1 MTNNLIA
8 QRILELAA
16 GKGLRR
22 ADIPKMTG
30 VSKNRLD
37 NLFKRPGAQPN
48 RDDLRMLAAFLE
60 TTEQYLLF
68 GGDKPSSEDALRAE
82 VRDRLHQLTEGELRL
97 LAVGLRR
104 QPSDASQSD
113 E

>member
-8 QRILELAA
+8 RRILELAA
-16 GKGLRR
+16 AKNLRR
-22 ADIPKMTG
+22 KDIPKMTG
-30 VSKNRLD
+30 VSKSRLD

-48 RDDLRMLAAFLE
+48 RDDLRMLAALLE

-82 VRDRLHQLTEGELRL
+82 VINRIHELKEGELRL
-97 LAVGLRR
+97 LAAGLRR
-104 QPSDASQSD
+104 QPSVSSRSD